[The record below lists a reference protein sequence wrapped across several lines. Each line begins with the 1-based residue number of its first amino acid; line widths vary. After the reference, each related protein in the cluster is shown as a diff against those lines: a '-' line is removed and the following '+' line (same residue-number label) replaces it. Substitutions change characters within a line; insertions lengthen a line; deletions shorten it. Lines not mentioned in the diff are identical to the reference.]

1 MPAAMT
7 FSDRVAGVLLALL
20 VCTAPAVRAEGEPDA
35 DAVRRARAE
44 CAAAATRVQTINV
57 GTGVYTEQ
65 ARVQQPLEIRIPA
78 GKDVGDFRSCLEA
91 RGIAVDVGED
101 RYLQAIEACRD
112 ERRERIGYRIAA
124 ARPGTIGGDDGFAA
138 CVQRRVGGIEVEIE
152 AIGEE
157 GARTGG
163 EAEGGRR

>member
-1 MPAAMT
+1 MT
-7 FSDRVAGVLLALL
+7 LSAQVRGSLLLALL
-20 VCTAPAVRAEGEPDA
+20 VWFAPAVRADGPDA

-44 CAAAATRVQTINV
+44 CAAAAARVQTINV
-57 GTGVYTEQ
+57 GTGVHTEQ
-65 ARVQQPLEIRIPA
+65 ARVQAPLEIRIPV
-78 GKDVGDFRSCLEA
+78 GKDLGDFRSCLEA

-101 RYLQAIEACRD
+101 RYLQAIEACRG

-138 CVQRRVGGIEVEIE
+138 CVQRRMGGIEVEVE

-157 GARTGG
+157 GARPDSATGG
-163 EAEGGRR
+163 GAR